1 MSRFI
6 TGLQMIV
13 NINQSN
19 YVSQI
24 GDIAGLRVI
33 VLSQHQIA
41 FPEDE
46 GITVSP
52 GYFTSI
58 GLQKVNIYLNSSQ
71 LVADPGHL
79 ARG

>member
-1 MSRFI
+1 
-6 TGLQMIV
+6 MIV

-19 YVSQI
+19 YASQA

-33 VLSQHQIA
+33 VLSQNQIA

-58 GLQKVNIYLNSSQ
+58 GLRLVGIAIDWVSDNLEPNRMTITSQ
-71 LVADPGHL
+71 NY
-79 ARG
+79 

>member
-1 MSRFI
+1 MKLNMLDCKFP
-6 TGLQMIV
+6 GLQMIV

-19 YVSQI
+19 YVSQA

-33 VLSQHQIA
+33 VLSQNQIA

-58 GLQKVNIYLNSSQ
+58 GLNMVSFKQ
-71 LVADPGHL
+71 ADFQIIL
-79 ARG
+79 KSR